1 MSQSMR
7 ASHQISSRSVIRS
20 QTFSGVQALPQSFRS
35 LSVFQTSGGV
45 RKAPRRSKMFTLS
58 TKSPPPKVPQPERL
72 DEVYEA
78 LKRGLRAYLQ
88 VHQLELENL
97 GEQMRESKRNS
108 RLGFLYELDKQVKVI
123 ERFVR
128 RLEFHLSKVDELYEA
143 YCMQR
148 RLRDGASRMVKAYTS
163 SPGSREARESLT
175 EAHKGYREYTE
186 SMCILESELESQLG
200 EFRIKMKG
208 LAGFARLCAGDQ
220 YEIFMKYGRQRW
232 KLRGRIEINGRQVW
246 DSEEMVFMPLVTEFL
261 SIKVTELKSLANHV
275 VVGSVSCE
283 TKDLFTPQPQMVAV
297 DINDLGTVKLSL
309 EVTWNPFDKDEQS
322 LSAGTVNKAPTV
334 SKRLASYNQSPPDT
348 PSLREQ
354 VFFNMLRRQEE
365 MENGT
370 AWSNSSESS
379 DDSSSPQPSL
389 GARHANKTLV
399 QPELRAALPTI
410 QISFTPREST
420 GDPEEE
426 EEEEEGEEEDTDS
439 GMVREEEDSGKLE
452 VANGHGRRCRSL
464 SHISESSADEVL
476 AEIPASS
483 VNNTVTETLGSS
495 DAPEVAVLEP
505 PAALGFVN
513 SSEKEELSLQTRA
526 PFGPEN
532 QNETLSP
539 LAAAEGLEVA
549 EPEAGTV
556 PGEAEFGLA
565 DVGTVQVEV
574 GPGLTDSEPVSWK
587 EQCSQAKED
596 FTSGPGAVLQEDRSE
611 VLRTG
616 LPAPR
621 LEDMIEMPRLQGTV
635 QEVSVLTPSVDPQ
648 PVDNMVEEALKM
660 TSVALDSCLGR
671 FPELQALERELRHL
685 EETLTGCSSRLT
697 LTVEAALGS
706 FDFLEDEEEEEEDG
720 EGPQE
725 EGKRQN
731 AAHSEVPDSPCELV
745 EMEGCE
751 EQSCGTFAEPLTTG
765 CQALDCALVV
775 QLKNCSSLLQRL
787 AASEPCRSLE
797 VLSLECLSRE
807 VRALELLC
815 VSCEDTSTQVLP
827 HLERCKGAA
836 SLWKRCADHPN
847 LYRASSKSFFS
858 ALLET
863 SEAQLPDGAPGSPSK
878 AIVKLA
884 EQILGHHLPK
894 EEGQATQDLLTV
906 FQFCSYLEK
915 QGVTSLDMHITEL
928 AKEGEETKQANQHK
942 ESKDAGPGLIA
953 PGNITSIAF

>member
-7 ASHQISSRSVIRS
+7 ASHQIASRSVIRS

-148 RLRDGASRMVKAYTS
+148 RLRDGASRMVKAYTA

-389 GARHANKTLV
+389 GARHASKTLV

-452 VANGHGRRCRSL
+452 VANGHGRHCRSL
-464 SHISESSADEVL
+464 SHISESSADEVM
-476 AEIPASS
+476 AEIPAAS
-483 VNNTVTETLGSS
+483 VKNTVTETPGSL
-495 DAPEVAVLEP
+495 DTPEVAVLEP

-513 SSEKEELSLQTRA
+513 SSKEEELSLEAKA
-526 PFGPEN
+526 PLGSEN

-549 EPEAGTV
+549 ETETGTV
-556 PGEAEFGLA
+556 LGEAEFGLA
-565 DVGTVQVEV
+565 DVGTVQVEA
-574 GPGLTDSEPVSWK
+574 GPSLTDSEPASWK
-587 EQCSQAKED
+587 AQSSQATED
-596 FTSGPGAVLQEDRSE
+596 FCSGTSGPGAVLQEDRSE
-611 VLRTG
+611 VLRAAP
-616 LPAPR
+616 PAPR
-621 LEDMIEMPRLQGTV
+621 PEDIREMPRV
-635 QEVSVLTPSVDPQ
+635 QEVSVLTASVDPQ
-648 PVDNMVEEALKM
+648 PVDNMVEEALKT
-660 TSVALDSCLGR
+660 TSVALDNCLGR

-685 EETLTGCSSRLT
+685 EETLTGYSSRLT

-706 FDFLEDEEEEEEDG
+706 FDFLEDEEDEEGD

-725 EGKRQN
+725 EGERQN
-731 AAHSEVPDSPCELV
+731 AAHSEIPDSPCELL

-751 EQSCGTFAEPLTTG
+751 EQSCGNFAEPLTTG

-787 AASEPCRSLE
+787 AASEPCRSGE
-797 VLSLECLSRE
+797 VSSLECLSRE

-815 VSCEDTSTQVLP
+815 VSCEDPSTQVLP
-827 HLERCKGAA
+827 HLEQCQGAA
-836 SLWKRCADHPN
+836 SLWKRCTDHPN

-858 ALLET
+858 ALVET
-863 SEAQLPDGAPGSPSK
+863 SEVQLPDGAPGSPSK

-894 EEGQATQDLLTV
+894 EEGQATRDLLTV

-915 QGVTSLDMHITEL
+915 QGVTSLDMHISEL
-928 AKEGEETKQANQHK
+928 AKEGEETKQAHQHK
-942 ESKDAGPGLIA
+942 ESTDAGAGLIA